1 MIKTAEK
8 NTGGL
13 SENTVDAKNAKLNS
27 ALINIKLFV
36 KPLLCCAMTLLMGR
50 LSLIG
55 GMSPAGIAFCWALAG
70 KSALFYPACLF
81 SLLGYMSKSS
91 QGIIQYMSSLFLII
105 ILGFAAEKK
114 IQALSSAKNAVFPAL
129 SLF

>member
-36 KPLLCCAMTLLMGR
+36 KLC
-50 LSLIG
+50 
-55 GMSPAGIAFCWALAG
+55 P
-70 KSALFYPACLF
+70 
-81 SLLGYMSKSS
+81 
-91 QGIIQYMSSLFLII
+91 
-105 ILGFAAEKK
+105 
-114 IQALSSAKNAVFPAL
+114 
-129 SLF
+129 